1 MYLYC
6 DNYNDIKCF
15 EDMWSGD
22 SGDHLSCMQ
31 KLQLG
36 VSSFS
41 CKGHAWSKWMSS
53 DSLSFPVLE
62 LFYFRRII
70 FDELHEL
77 VGNCTLKWL
86 RAEHFWGLTATPL
99 ISSCRH
105 VSFMAELLHVD
116 VAGPG
121 SHALSDKD
129 LVLRENCSRFLD
141 ACVRQNSAEIPKIR
155 LVQHLRL
162 VRHTPQERA
171 LYLSASADLW
181 TDSLQKNRQLLI
193 LCSHFSDLGE
203 KSANEAGRPLYGSH
217 IKYTPKTNID
227 GILIMY
233 HVMPKSIL

>member
-1 MYLYC
+1 MRC
-6 DNYNDIKCF
+6 VRQKRPACPCSF
-15 EDMWSGD
+15 TVAEDMWSGD
-22 SGDHLSCMQ
+22 CEEHLSCMQ

-41 CKGHAWSKWMSS
+41 REGHAWSKWMSS
-53 DSLSFPVLE
+53 DSLSFPILE

-77 VGNCTLKWL
+77 VENSTLKWL

-99 ISSCRH
+99 ISSCRY
-105 VSFMAELLHVD
+105 VSFMAELLRVD

-121 SHALSDKD
+121 RHALQDQD
-129 LVLRENCSRFLD
+129 LVLRHNCSRFLD

-162 VRHTPQERA
+162 VKHTPQERA
-171 LYLSASADLW
+171 LYLAAAADQWRDTL
-181 TDSLQKNRQLLI
+181 LKNRQLLI

-203 KSANEAGRPLYGSH
+203 KSAKEAGLFWFVLDH
-217 IKYTPKTNID
+217 
-227 GILIMY
+227 
-233 HVMPKSIL
+233 